1 MTRAKNLSIDHR
13 VSQVSEKRGFR
24 RCQFKD
30 EADDCS
36 FFFAYHYDKENKVY
50 IKVQEKK
57 ACPQEIDLLAIILG
71 KCDSENCM

>member
-1 MTRAKNLSIDHR
+1 MTRAENRI
-13 VSQVSEKRGFR
+13 SQVSEKRGFR

-71 KCDSENCM
+71 L